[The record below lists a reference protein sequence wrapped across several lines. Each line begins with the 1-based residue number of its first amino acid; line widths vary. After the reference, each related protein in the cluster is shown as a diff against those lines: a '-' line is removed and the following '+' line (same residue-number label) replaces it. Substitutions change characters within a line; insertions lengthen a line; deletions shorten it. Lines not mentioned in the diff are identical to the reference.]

1 MTPNQKGRYWR
12 DWARVRKILTEMGEF
27 SAKEAD
33 EQRHQIHLEA
43 LGVNKS
49 SKDFTARDLD
59 KIFAAFDAYLVL
71 ENGPRKGPAEN
82 QPVKRLIYS
91 IEALGL
97 PEPYIQS
104 IARDKEGTSDW
115 KALPEANLRRLC
127 ITLHARARAR
137 KATS

>member
-27 SAKEAD
+27 TAKEAD

-43 LGVNKS
+43 LGANKS
-49 SKDFTARDLD
+49 SKDLTSRDLD
-59 KIFAAFDAYLVL
+59 KIFAAFESYLVL
-71 ENGPRKGPAEN
+71 ETGPRKGPAEN
-82 QPVKRLIYS
+82 HPVKRLIWS
-91 IEALGL
+91 INSLGL
-97 PEPYIQS
+97 PDAYIQS

-115 KALPEANLRRLC
+115 TALPEPNLRRLC

-137 KATS
+137 KTRS